1 MIKVVNT
8 KIKDLKIIKT
18 KVYNDNRGYF
28 SESFNFN
35 QFKQKIGNIQFIQDN
50 ESYSKR
56 GVLRGLHYQKKPHE
70 QSKLVRVIKGE
81 IQDVVVDL
89 RKKSQTYLNYQSFIL
104 NDKNKN
110 QLFVPKGFAHGFCT
124 LENNTLISYKV
135 DQIYNKE
142 NESGV
147 LWNDPDLEIV
157 WPEYNEYI
165 ISDKDKLLPKFKD
178 VKNYF

>member
-110 QLFVPKGFAHGFCT
+110 QLFVPKGFAHGF
-124 LENNTLISYKV
+124 LVLSEYAIVSYKV
-135 DQIYNKE
+135 DNLY
-142 NESGV
+142 S
-147 LWNDPDLEIV
+147 P
-157 WPEYNEYI
+157 
-165 ISDKDKLLPKFKD
+165 SDEVSIPF
-178 VKNYF
+178 NHQ